1 MEDDITERLPT
12 CFAQKKPLHLC
23 RGVYGANHTWWF
35 HIKQPTKYHTFKF
48 RFISWLALKHIFY
61 RKEMEE
67 APQLGEVWYKDC
79 GEGRRD
85 IYFIH
90 MAEISTHSAEVL

>member
-1 MEDDITERLPT
+1 
-12 CFAQKKPLHLC
+12 
-23 RGVYGANHTWWF
+23 
-35 HIKQPTKYHTFKF
+35 
-48 RFISWLALKHIFY
+48 
-61 RKEMEE
+61 MEE
-67 APQLGEVWYKDC
+67 APQLGEVWYKDR